1 MTPPHA
7 YIPGQT
13 PRHPED
19 LFDPVKSSVRRGMS
33 PEDLAVS
40 EAWQTGLHYYRTGYF
55 WEAHEVLE
63 AVWLATGPNSVE
75 RRMVQ
80 AVIQLSNAALKA
92 RMGRTNATRRL
103 CNIAAAHLAEI
114 PRHRA
119 QVLGLSPE
127 WVLGEAARLRGA
139 TRMSQ
144 YNANLDVG
152 GV

>member
-1 MTPPHA
+1 MIPPHA
-7 YIPGQT
+7 YIPGRT

-19 LFDPVKSSVRRGMS
+19 LFDVVKATARSGMT
-33 PEDLAVS
+33 PEDLAAS
-40 EAWQTGLHYYRTGYF
+40 RAWQTGLAYYRAGYH

-80 AVIQLSNAALKA
+80 AVIQLANAALKK
-92 RMGRTNATRRL
+92 RMGRKNAMRRL
-103 CNIAAAHLAEI
+103 CEIASAHLSEI
-114 PRHRA
+114 PKHHTL
-119 QVLGLSPE
+119 VLGLSPT
-127 WVLGEAARLRGA
+127 WVLTEISGLRQDD
-139 TRMSQ
+139 RVVQ